1 MLDYIENNVV
11 FSVLISLGAFFIGQ
25 IINKRLKHPIFN
37 PFLIAISLIM
47 IILKATG
54 LSYEVYKDQSAV
66 LSILLGPATVALAI
80 PLYKNIDILKTNFK
94 AIFIGIIAGV
104 TASISSVMGIGYLL
118 GTQKEIVYSLA
129 PKAVTIPIAIEV
141 SRVIGGI
148 PSLTAGLVTIT
159 GVFGA
164 CFAPEI
170 LRFFNIKS
178 AVAKGIAIGTTTHA
192 LGTSRAFQEGEIEGA
207 MSSLAIGIAGVA
219 TAFVVPFMAH
229 MFQ

>member
-25 IINKRLKHPIFN
+25 ITNKRLKHPIFN

-219 TAFVVPFMAH
+219 TAFIVPFMAH